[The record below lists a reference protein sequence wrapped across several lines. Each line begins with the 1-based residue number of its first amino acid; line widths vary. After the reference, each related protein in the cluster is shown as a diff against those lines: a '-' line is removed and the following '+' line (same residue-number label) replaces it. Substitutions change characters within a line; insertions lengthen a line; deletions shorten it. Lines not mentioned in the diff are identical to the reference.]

1 MAIVNVFWEEA
12 IKQVREDYINDSR
25 EEDFQWWIAKINFI
39 ESQGTTIYVSVPSK
53 FVKDQLDARG
63 HTSYIENKLLEISG
77 DKFKI
82 EFKIE
87 VNQEQRKIEIEDDEP
102 VIINQTKEVQN
113 TDISNTNNTENRKKS
128 RLEEDYSFNSFVKHS
143 CGTYFTSI

>member
-63 HTSYIENKLLEISG
+63 HTSYIENIFLFFIHY
-77 DKFKI
+77 F
-82 EFKIE
+82 
-87 VNQEQRKIEIEDDEP
+87 
-102 VIINQTKEVQN
+102 
-113 TDISNTNNTENRKKS
+113 
-128 RLEEDYSFNSFVKHS
+128 RLKDFQCFI
-143 CGTYFTSI
+143 FLFLFLD